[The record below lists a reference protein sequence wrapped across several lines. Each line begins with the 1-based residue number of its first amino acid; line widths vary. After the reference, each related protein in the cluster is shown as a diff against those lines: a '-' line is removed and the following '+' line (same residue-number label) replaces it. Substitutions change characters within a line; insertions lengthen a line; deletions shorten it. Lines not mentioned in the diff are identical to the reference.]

1 MTDTKVLELI
11 EKLISYDTTSRNS
24 NLDIIKFIED
34 YFKTFYFFILRLR
47 KNLSYI

>member
-1 MTDTKVLELI
+1 MTDPKVLELI

-34 YFKTFYFFILRLR
+34 YLAGHGVKSTLVY
-47 KNLSYI
+47 NEG